1 MAVKTRRSSSFIT
14 IYGRLVSVYL
24 PSFYQKK
31 SHMKKLLLLLIALV
45 PTLVFAQ
52 MADAPPR
59 TEGEGPFDRLIIRGV
74 NLIDGTGS
82 PATGPVDIVVEGNRI
97 ASIRT
102 VGYPGLPIQDN
113 RRPEAGPNDKVIEAE
128 GMFLLPGFFD
138 MHAHTGGGAQGTTP
152 EYVYK
157 LWLAHGITTIR
168 EPGSF
173 NGMDWT
179 IKHRDLSEKNEIT
192 APRISAWVGFGQGSD
207 GPITTAEQAR
217 NWVKQ
222 LHKNGADGIKFF
234 GASPEV
240 YQAAIDEAKILGLG
254 TMTHHAQTRVVYND
268 ALTSARLG
276 LTSMT
281 HWYGLPEALFE
292 DKIIQD
298 YPLDYNY
305 NNEQHRFEEAGKLW
319 KQAAAPGTEKWKAV
333 MDELISLDFSI
344 NPTMTIYEA
353 SRDLMKQRRA
363 EWHEKYTLPS
373 LWNFYAP
380 SRISHGSYWLD
391 WGTEQEIEWKENFR
405 IWMQFLNEFKNKGGR
420 VTLGSDAGYIYK
432 LYGFAYIQEM
442 EMLREAGFHPLEIF
456 QSASLKGAE
465 VLGIDDELGTIEIGK
480 LADMVIVDANP
491 MANLKVLYG
500 TGAIIVDEENNVKR
514 HGGIVYTIKDG
525 IVYDAKQLLKD
536 VEEMVN
542 LAKQKDDF
550 KITQPGL
557 DY

>member
-1 MAVKTRRSSSFIT
+1 
-14 IYGRLVSVYL
+14 
-24 PSFYQKK
+24 
-31 SHMKKLLLLLIALV
+31 MKKLYLLIASIFIS
-45 PTLVFAQ
+45 TLAFAQ
-52 MADAPPR
+52 MTDAPPR
-59 TEGEGPFDRLIIRGV
+59 SEGEGPFERLIIRGV

-102 VGYPGLPIQDN
+102 VGYPGLPIN
-113 RRPEAGPNDKVIEAE
+113 ERRRPEAGPNDKVIDAS
-128 GMFLLPGFFD
+128 GMYILPGFFD

-157 LWLAHGITTIR
+157 LWLAHGITSIR

-179 IKHRDLSEKNEIT
+179 IKHRELSEKNEIT
-192 APRISAWVGFGQGSD
+192 APRISAWIGFGQGNS
-207 GPITTAEQAR
+207 GPITTAEEAR
-217 NWVKQ
+217 KWVQ
-222 LHKNGADGIKFF
+222 MIHKEGADGIKLF

-240 YQAAIDEAKILGLG
+240 YAATIEEANKLGLG
-254 TMTHHAQTRVVYND
+254 TMTHHAQTRVVYNN

-292 DKIIQD
+292 DKVIQD

-319 KQAAAPGTEKWKAV
+319 KQAAKPGSEKWNAV
-333 MDELISLDFSI
+333 MDEMVELDFSI

-373 LWNFYAP
+373 LWQFYAP

-391 WGTEQEIEWKENFR
+391 WGTEQEIAWKENYR
-405 IWMQFLNEFKNKGGR
+405 IWMQFINEFKNKGGR

-442 EMLREAGFHPLEIF
+442 EMMREAGFHPLEIF
-456 QSASLKGAE
+456 QSASLNGAE
-465 VLGIDDELGTIEIGK
+465 VLGVDDQLGTIEVGK

-491 MANLKVLYG
+491 MANLKVLFG
-500 TGAIIVDEENNVKR
+500 TGAILVDEDNNVKR

-525 IVYDAKQLLKD
+525 IVFDAKQLLKD

-542 LAKQKDDF
+542 AKKQEEGF
-550 KITQPGL
+550 TITQPGL

>member
-1 MAVKTRRSSSFIT
+1 
-14 IYGRLVSVYL
+14 
-24 PSFYQKK
+24 
-31 SHMKKLLLLLIALV
+31 MKKLLLLLITICTYSFA
-45 PTLVFAQ
+45 FAQ
-52 MADAPPR
+52 MTDSPPR
-59 TEGEGPFDRLIIRGV
+59 NEGEGPFDRMIIRGV

-82 PATGPVDIVVEGNRI
+82 PATGPVDIVVEGNKI
-97 ASIRT
+97 TSIST
-102 VGYPGLPIQDN
+102 VGYPGLTIDER
-113 RRPEAGPNDKVIEAE
+113 RRPTAGPNDKVIDAD
-128 GMFLLPGFFD
+128 GMYLLPGFFD

-168 EPGSF
+168 EPGSG
-173 NGMDWT
+173 NGMDWNLRH
-179 IKHRDLSEKNEIT
+179 KKLSESNEIT
-192 APRISAWVGFGQGSD
+192 APRISAWMRFGMDSEEEILS
-207 GPITTAEQAR
+207 PEQAR
-217 NWVKQ
+217 KWVQMIDK
-222 LHKNGADGIKFF
+222 KGADGIKFF
-234 GASPEV
+234 GASTDI
-240 YQAAIDEAKILGLG
+240 YAAAIDEANKLGLG
-254 TMTHHAQTRVVYND
+254 TMTHHAQTRVVYNNVI
-268 ALTSARLG
+268 TSARLG

-319 KQAAAPGTEKWKAV
+319 KQAAAPGSEKWNAV
-333 MDELISLDFSI
+333 MDELIELDFSI

-353 SRDLMKQRRA
+353 SRDLMAQRRA

-373 LWNFYAP
+373 LWEFYKP

-405 IWMQFLNEFKNKGGR
+405 IWMKFINEFKNKGGR

-432 LYGFAYIQEM
+432 LYGFGYIQEM
-442 EMLREAGFHPLEIF
+442 EMMREAGFHPLEIF

-465 VLGIDDELGTIEIGK
+465 VLGVDDQLGTIEVGK

-500 TGAIIVDEENNVKR
+500 TGAILVDKQNNVTR

-525 IVYDAKQLLKD
+525 IVFDAKQLLED

-542 LAKQKDDF
+542 QAKQKDGYT
-550 KITQPGL
+550 ITQPGL
-557 DY
+557 KY

>member
-1 MAVKTRRSSSFIT
+1 
-14 IYGRLVSVYL
+14 
-24 PSFYQKK
+24 
-31 SHMKKLLLLLIALV
+31 MKKLILSAFSLLLSISL
-45 PTLVFAQ
+45 FAQ
-52 MADAPPR
+52 MPDAPKR

-74 NLIDGTGS
+74 NLVDGTGS

-97 ASIRT
+97 AQIRT
-102 VGYPGLPIQDN
+102 VGYPGLPINEN
-113 RRPEAGPNDKVIEAE
+113 RRPQAGPNDKVIDAS
-128 GMFLLPGFFD
+128 GMYVLPGFID
-138 MHAHTGGGAQGTTP
+138 MHAHTGGEAQGTTP

-179 IKHRDLSEKNEIT
+179 LRHREMSRKNEIT
-192 APRISAWVGFGQGSD
+192 APRISAWIGFGMGHD

-217 NWVKQ
+217 KWVQ
-222 LHKNGADGIKFF
+222 MIHKKGADGIKFF

-240 YQAAIDEAKILGLG
+240 YAAAIDEANKLGLG

-268 ALTSARLG
+268 VLESARLG

-281 HWYGLPEALFE
+281 HWYGLPESMFE
-292 DKIIQD
+292 DRIIQH
-298 YPLDYNY
+298 YPLNYNY

-319 KQAAAPGTEKWKAV
+319 KQAAAPGSETWNAV
-333 MDELISLDFSI
+333 MDELLELDFTL
-344 NPTMTIYEA
+344 NPTFTIYEA
-353 SRDLMKQRRA
+353 NRNLMAQRRA

-373 LWNFYAP
+373 LWKFYAP

-391 WGTEQEIEWKENFR
+391 WGTEQEIAWKENFR
-405 IWMQFLNEFKNKGGR
+405 LWMQFVNEYKNKGGR

-432 LYGFAYIQEM
+432 LYGFGYIQEM
-442 EMLREAGFHPLEIF
+442 ELFREAGFHPLEIF
-456 QSASLKGAE
+456 QSASLKAAE
-465 VLGIDDELGTIEIGK
+465 VLGMDHELGTIEVGK

-491 MANLKVLYG
+491 LANLKVLYG
-500 TGAIIVDEENNVKR
+500 TGAIIVDENNQVKR

-525 IVYDAKQLLKD
+525 IVFNAKQLLKD
-536 VEEMVN
+536 VADMVQA
-542 LAKQKDDF
+542 AKEAEGF
-550 KITQPGL
+550 EITQPGL